1 MGTRFLLSE
10 ESEVPEAIKQA
21 YFDAGVTD
29 TVRTRSVDGVPQRVI
44 RSQMIKALEK
54 NRILKFPT
62 ALKMLSSLETQLRLQ
77 YLTCWRKHSP

>member
-1 MGTRFLLSE
+1 MGSSRDSYGDKISLSE

-44 RSQMIKALEK
+44 GSQMIKALEK
-54 NRILKFPT
+54 KDP
-62 ALKMLSSLETQLRLQ
+62 
-77 YLTCWRKHSP
+77 